1 MRYQTREVE
10 HLIYKNVVA
19 LCKKHNISVSK
30 LEKEVGLGNGT
41 IGKWEKVSPTVERV
55 EKVANYF
62 GVSIDALNS
71 EAPTE

>member
-1 MRYQTREVE
+1 M
-10 HLIYKNVVA
+10 IYENVVV
-19 LCKKHNISVSK
+19 LCKIHNISISK

-41 IGKWEKVSPTVERV
+41 IGKWGKVSPTVESV

-71 EAPTE
+71 PVTKD

>member
-1 MRYQTREVE
+1 M
-10 HLIYKNVVA
+10 IYENVVV
-19 LCKKHNISVSK
+19 LCRIHNISISK

-41 IGKWEKVSPTVERV
+41 IGKWGKVSPTVESV

-71 EAPTE
+71 PVTKD

>member
-1 MRYQTREVE
+1 MRHQSKEEER
-10 HLIYKNVVA
+10 LIYENVVV
-19 LCKKHNISVSK
+19 LCRIHNISISK

-41 IGKWEKVSPTVERV
+41 IGKWGKVSPTVESV

-71 EAPTE
+71 PVTKD